1 MPPTPIQAL
10 AEHLLGQP
18 VGDWLRER
26 RPDRSYRRLAQDLY
40 RATDG
45 SIDVTDR
52 TVAAWLAP
60 SEPEP
65 SAARA
70 S

>member
-18 VGDWLRER
+18 VGQWLRER
-26 RPDRSYRRLAQDLY
+26 RPERSYRRLAQDLLG
-40 RATDG
+40 ATG
-45 SIDVTDR
+45 GQIDVTDR
-52 TVAAWLAP
+52 TIAAWLAEH
-60 SEPEP
+60 SEQP
-65 SAARA
+65 AARA